1 MKGIIVGVDE
11 SPYSQAALRWAVG
24 YGGDRDLPV
33 TAVMAWDYVLQHH
46 VAQDAPF
53 DAAYGSETAAKVL
66 AEVVR
71 DAVDAVG
78 EGRNGLAQVVIRDRA
93 GPALLHAAGDDAS
106 LIVVGARGMSGFK
119 GLLIGSVSRYV
130 LHAASVPVAVIRRDP
145 TRVDAPLVVGID
157 GSESSRRALE
167 WAVEYARSQER
178 PLIALHAWIPPYNPM
193 GLWAPPDIH
202 KQAQA
207 ADRFLDSQLA
217 RVDESGLVGRIER
230 RVKEQ
235 RPSAA
240 LLEASGLASMIVV
253 GSRGRR
259 PVSNTLLG
267 SVSDQ
272 VSHYATCPVV
282 VVP

>member
-1 MKGIIVGVDE
+1 MKGIVVGVDE
-11 SPYSQAALRWAVG
+11 SPYSQAALRWAVR

-46 VAQDAPF
+46 VEADAPF

-71 DAVDAVG
+71 GAVDAG
-78 EGRNGLAQVVIRDRA
+78 EGHNGVAEVVIRDRA

-119 GLLIGSVSRYV
+119 GLLLGSVSRYV
-130 LHAASVPVAVIRRDP
+130 LHAATVPVAVIRRDP
-145 TRVDAPLVVGID
+145 PRVDAPVVVGID

-167 WAVEYARSQER
+167 WAVGYARAQEL

-193 GLWAPPDIH
+193 GLWAAPELH

-207 ADRFLDSQLA
+207 AERFLDGQLA

-230 RVKEQ
+230 RVKEK

-240 LLEASGLASMIVV
+240 LLEASDLASMIVV

>member
-11 SPYSQAALRWAVG
+11 SCFSQAALRWAVG

-46 VAQDAPF
+46 VDHDAPF
-53 DAAYGSETAAKVL
+53 DPTYGSETAAKVL
-66 AEVVR
+66 DEVVR
-71 DAVDAVG
+71 GAMG
-78 EGRNGLAQVVIRDRA
+78 EGRNSGVAQVVIRDRA
-93 GPALLHAAGDDAS
+93 GPALIHAAGHDAS

-119 GLLIGSVSRYV
+119 GLLLGSVSRYV
-130 LHAASVPVAVIRRDP
+130 LHAATVPVAVIRRDAS
-145 TRVDAPLVVGID
+145 RVDAPVVVGVD
-157 GSESSRRALE
+157 GSAVSRRALE
-167 WAVEYARSQER
+167 WAVAYARSRGFQ
-178 PLIALHAWIPPYNPM
+178 LIALHAWIPPYNPM
-193 GLWAPPDIH
+193 GLWAPPDLH
-202 KQAQA
+202 KQAEA
-207 ADRFLDSQLA
+207 AERLLADQLA
-217 RVDESGLVGRIER
+217 RVDESGLIGRIER

-235 RPSAA
+235 RASAA
-240 LLEASGLASMIVV
+240 LLEASSLASMVVV